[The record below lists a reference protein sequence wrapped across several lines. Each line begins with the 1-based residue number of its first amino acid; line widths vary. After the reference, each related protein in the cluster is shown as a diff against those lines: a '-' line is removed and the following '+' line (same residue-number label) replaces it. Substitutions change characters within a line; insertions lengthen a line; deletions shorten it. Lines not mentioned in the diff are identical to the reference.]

1 MTASI
6 GSFATISRKDRFR
19 SPNWDPRPFE
29 AAAARATIPSGLSPP
44 IPLESERL
52 PISLSTGRRHGTRHA
67 RGDRLHFDLFRG
79 TRGVRGLLF
88 QGRELRAEIFDE
100 RLGFLSKRLFV
111 DLRKAHELAKER
123 ICRACFEHG
132 LENGRHHAER
142 RLTVR

>member
-67 RGDRLHFDLFRG
+67 RGDRLHFDLLCG
-79 TRGVRGLLF
+79 TRRVRGLFF
-88 QGRELRAEIFDE
+88 QGRELGAEIFHE
-100 RLGFLSKRLFV
+100 RSGFVAELFFV
-111 DLRKAHELAKER
+111 D
-123 ICRACFEHG
+123 
-132 LENGRHHAER
+132 
-142 RLTVR
+142 